1 MSVRPQFVPLPIL
14 ETENLILRQLTLD
27 DAQDQL
33 EYAQDDEIAG
43 FGLWLPEKTLQ
54 ENIDDIQ
61 EAIKYYATGTNFTWA
76 VEHRNDRKMIGRLSL
91 GAVHEGGFRAEL
103 GYAYNRLY
111 WGNGYAT
118 EAARA
123 VLQFGFDHLKLHRVG
138 ATVLPDN
145 TGSIRVLEKLGF
157 QREGVRRQAYSLRGP
172 YEDLLCYSILAPE
185 WREKNA

>member
-1 MSVRPQFVPLPIL
+1 MTEHSLFIPLPIF
-14 ETENLILRQLTLD
+14 ETEHLILRDLRLD

-43 FGLWLPEKTLQ
+43 FGLWPPQKTLQ
-54 ENIDDIQ
+54 ENLDDIQ
-61 EAIKYYATGTNFTWA
+61 EVLKYYATGTHFTWA
-76 VEHRNDRKMIGRLSL
+76 VEHRSDRKMIGRLGL
-91 GAVHEGGFRAEL
+91 GGYNPRDARADV

-111 WGNGYAT
+111 WGKGYAT

-123 VLQFGFDHLKLHRVG
+123 VLQFGFDRLTLHRVG
-138 ATVLPDN
+138 AAVLPDN
-145 TGSIRVLEKLGF
+145 FGSIRVLEKLGF

-185 WREKNA
+185 WRELNR